1 MYLLETGQNKVSIE
15 NYSIVTSQIYIQN
28 WSILDQSSTTYTFT
42 YSGATD
48 RSTTFLK
55 KEQDKS
61 CFLRKNQLALGTILS
76 LLVIF
81 ETKKI
86 VVDSL

>member
-1 MYLLETGQNKVSIE
+1 M
-15 NYSIVTSQIYIQN
+15 
-28 WSILDQSSTTYTFT
+28 LDQSSTTYSCT
-42 YSGATD
+42 YSGATV
-48 RSTTFLK
+48 RSTNFLN
-55 KEQDKS
+55 KEQGKS

>member
-1 MYLLETGQNKVSIE
+1 M
-15 NYSIVTSQIYIQN
+15 
-28 WSILDQSSTTYTFT
+28 LDQSSTTYTCT

-48 RSTTFLK
+48 RSTTFLN
-55 KEQDKS
+55 KEQGKS